1 MEYVDELVG
10 RRWVSYLPGLHPA
23 VAPYDRVDILQGAR
37 AEIGEGATVVSRAA
51 ADGARVA
58 AVDGAGP
65 RAVERVASGAG
76 TMAGGIG

>member
-1 MEYVDELVG
+1 VD
-10 RRWVSYLPGLHPA
+10 A
-23 VAPYDRVDILQGAR
+23 VQGAR